1 MEIKDKTIA
10 QIQTRE
16 QQPVQQQPS
25 WDIPVPLSW
34 GAALSLAGTF
44 GAFLAWFTYDRYIK
58 PRQYSWLSKL
68 KRPYADIEAIANQ
81 LQTIRGETGADRAVL
96 MELNSKRGTMV
107 GIAQETVNR
116 GISKV
121 EFSARDNQGECVKK
135 ILQRFNDNPFVS
147 RETEKIT
154 NAPEYQGFLND
165 YNTSYAIYYKI
176 GERESTSWVLAL
188 HFPEF
193 AYANYETSLSLK
205 SRIEQICSVI
215 FYRVLQRSPV
225 EGLIK

>member
-1 MEIKDKTIA
+1 MPRIA
-10 QIQTRE
+10 QTTQAKE
-16 QQPVQQQPS
+16 QQPAQQQPLLDMPS
-25 WDIPVPLSW
+25 TWTW
-34 GAALSLAGTF
+34 GAVLPVAGTF
-44 GAFLAWFTYDRYIK
+44 ALFGLWVVYDRVIK
-58 PRQYSWLSKL
+58 PQQYAWLTRY
-68 KRPYADIEAIANQ
+68 KRPYEDMEAIANQ

-96 MELNSKRGTMV
+96 MELDSKRGTMI
-107 GIAQETVNR
+107 GIAQETANR
-116 GISKV
+116 GIAKI
-121 EFSARDNQGECVKK
+121 EFSARDNQGDCVKK
-135 ILQRFNDNPFVS
+135 ILQRFNENPFVS

-165 YNTSYAIYYKI
+165 YNTSYVIYYKI
-176 GERESTSWVLAL
+176 GEKESTSWVLAL

>member
-1 MEIKDKTIA
+1 MPRIA
-10 QIQTRE
+10 QTTQARE
-16 QQPVQQQPS
+16 QQPVQQQPFLEMPS
-25 WDIPVPLSW
+25 TWTW
-34 GAALSLAGTF
+34 GAVLSVAGTF
-44 GAFLAWFTYDRYIK
+44 ALFGLWVVYDRTIK
-58 PRQYSWLSKL
+58 PRQYSWLTRY
-68 KRPYADIEAIANQ
+68 KRPYEDMEAIANQ

-96 MELNSKRGTMV
+96 MELNSKRGTMI
-107 GIAQETVNR
+107 GIAQETANR
-116 GISKV
+116 GIAKI

-135 ILQRFNDNPFVS
+135 ILLRFNDQPFVF

-154 NAPEYQGFLND
+154 NASEYQGFLND
-165 YNTSYAIYYKI
+165 YNTSYVIYYKI
-176 GERESTSWVLAL
+176 GEKESTSWVLAL

>member
-1 MEIKDKTIA
+1 MPRIA
-10 QIQTRE
+10 QTTQARE

-25 WDIPVPLSW
+25 GAFPSAWSW
-34 GAALSLAGTF
+34 GTVAPIVGSLGAL
-44 GAFLAWFTYDRYIK
+44 GAWLVYDRGIK
-58 PRQYSWLSKL
+58 PRLYSWISRL

-96 MELNSKRGTMV
+96 MELDSKRGTMI
-107 GIAQETVNR
+107 GIAQETANR
-116 GISKV
+116 GIAKI

-135 ILQRFNDNPFVS
+135 ILLRFNENPFVF
-147 RETEKIT
+147 RETEKMT

-176 GERESTSWVLAL
+176 GEKESTSWVLAL

>member
-1 MEIKDKTIA
+1 MPRIA
-10 QIQTRE
+10 QTTQARE
-16 QQPVQQQPS
+16 QQPVQQTPQ
-25 WDIPVPLSW
+25 WDIPAPLSF
-34 GAALSLAGTF
+34 GAAVSLAGTF
-44 GAFLAWFTYDRYIK
+44 GAVLAYYVYDRHIK
-58 PRQYSWLSKL
+58 PRQYAWLTRI
-68 KRPYADIEAIANQ
+68 KRPYQDMEAIANQ

-96 MELNSKRGTMV
+96 MELDSKRGTMI
-107 GIAQETVNR
+107 GIAQETANR
-116 GISKV
+116 GIAKI
-121 EFSARDNQGECVKK
+121 EFSARDNQGDCVKK
-135 ILQRFNDNPFVS
+135 ILQRFNENPFVS

-165 YNTSYAIYYKI
+165 YNTSYVIYYKI
-176 GERESTSWVLAL
+176 GEKESTSWVLAL

>member
-1 MEIKDKTIA
+1 MNT
-10 QIQTRE
+10 QT
-16 QQPVQQQPS
+16 QQPANQQPS
-25 WDIPVPLSW
+25 WEIPTTWSW
-34 GAALSLAGTF
+34 GTIAPIAGSLLAL
-44 GAFLAWFTYDRYIK
+44 GAWLVYDRGIK
-58 PRQYSWLSKL
+58 PRLYSWISTL

-96 MELNSKRGTMV
+96 MELNSKRGTMI
-107 GIAQETVNR
+107 GLAQETANR
-116 GISKV
+116 GIAKI

-135 ILQRFNDNPFVS
+135 ILQRFNENPFVS

-165 YNTSYAIYYKI
+165 YNTSYVIYYKI
-176 GERESTSWVLAL
+176 GEKESTSWVLAL

>member
-1 MEIKDKTIA
+1 M
-10 QIQTRE
+10 QTQARE
-16 QQPVQQQPS
+16 QQPAQQQPLLNTPS
-25 WDIPVPLSW
+25 TWTW
-34 GAALSLAGTF
+34 GAVLSVTGTF
-44 GAFLAWFTYDRYIK
+44 ALFGLWIVYDRVIK
-58 PRQYSWLSKL
+58 PQQYSWLTKY
-68 KRPYADIEAIANQ
+68 KRPYEDMEAIANQ
-81 LQTIRGETGADRAVL
+81 LQTVRGETGADRAVL
-96 MELNSKRGTMV
+96 MELNSKRGTMI
-107 GIAQETVNR
+107 GIAQETANR
-116 GISKV
+116 GIAKI

-135 ILQRFNDNPFVS
+135 ILQRFNENPFVY

-165 YNTSYAIYYKI
+165 YNTSYVIYYQI
-176 GERESTSWVLAL
+176 GEKESISWVLAL

-225 EGLIK
+225 EGLIN